1 MTNNSFMKK
10 IYTLLFTLTF
20 LFGTTFSQGLIFDSA
35 QFASRTSVR
44 ITRGALPKVYSL
56 KKYTPIVYPQVGAT
70 CVAQSFA
77 TARTILE
84 AKNLGWTDK
93 QKITGLYFSPYYI
106 YYRNKFEGDV
116 NCNSGLNVEDA
127 AKDVLK
133 NGFAPLANVEYPN
146 YYPFTKEALCIEKNG
161 TDYPPSMQE
170 DESEATKYK
179 IDEIY
184 TVTTLQQLKTALSKG
199 MPIAVILFPP
209 PSFSNVKT
217 DLWTPLLTE
226 NMNRNTMAH
235 AVLAIGY
242 DDTKYGGCIE
252 IMNSWGDT
260 WGNKGFVSI
269 KYKDYAKFFVG
280 GYAFYLKTKTPI
292 KNNPTVINPDVPK
305 KDDVPQKKNN
315 TPSRRDNDN
324 SSPTLREAVSPT
336 TINVKRGY
344 GKGVTKFNNSEFIK
358 AFKR

>member
-1 MTNNSFMKK
+1 MSNYSFMKK
-10 IYTLLFTLTF
+10 IYTLLFSLI

-56 KKYTPIVYPQVGAT
+56 KKYTPIVFPQVGST

-106 YYRNKFEGDV
+106 YYRSKFSDDV
-116 NCNSGLNVEDA
+116 NCNNGLNVEDA

-133 NGFAPLANVEYPN
+133 NGFAPIADVEYPN
-146 YYPFTKEALCIEKNG
+146 YYPFTKEALCIEKSG

-170 DESEATKYK
+170 DETEASKYK

-184 TVTTLQQLKTALSKG
+184 TVTSLQQLKTALSSG
-199 MPIAVILFPP
+199 MPVAVILFPP

-217 DLWTPLLTE
+217 DLWTSLSTE
-226 NMNRNTMAH
+226 NMDRTVMGH

-260 WGNKGFVSI
+260 WGNKGFTSI
-269 KYKDYAKFFVG
+269 KYNDYKKFFVG
-280 GYAFYLKTKTPI
+280 GYAFYLKAKAPV
-292 KNNPTVINPDVPK
+292 KNPTVIAPKIPSK
-305 KDDVPQKKNN
+305 KDEAPQRNN
-315 TPSRRDNDN
+315 TPPKRDNDN
-324 SSPTLREAVSPT
+324 SAPTLREAVSPT

-358 AFKR
+358 AFKK

>member
-1 MTNNSFMKK
+1 MKK
-10 IYTLLFTLTF
+10 IFLLLFTITF
-20 LFGTTFSQGLIFDSA
+20 LFDNSFSQGLIFDSA

-56 KKYTPIVYPQVGAT
+56 KKYTPIVFPQVGST

-106 YYRNKFEGDV
+106 YYRNKMANDY
-116 NCNSGLNVEDA
+116 NCNNGLMVEDA

-133 NGFAPLANVEYPN
+133 NGFAPLADVEYPN

-161 TDYPPSMQE
+161 TDYPPSME
-170 DESEATKYK
+170 DDETEASKYK

-184 TVTTLQQLKTALSKG
+184 TVTTIQQLKTALSSG

-209 PSFSNVKT
+209 PSFSNVTT
-217 DLWTPLLTE
+217 DLWTPAPTE
-226 NMNRNTMAH
+226 VLNKNIMAH

-242 DDTKYGGCIE
+242 DDIKYGGCVE

-260 WGNKGFVSI
+260 WGNKGFTSI
-269 KYKDYAKFFVG
+269 RYKDYAKFFVG

-292 KNNPTVINPDVPK
+292 KNNPTVINPNVPPK
-305 KDDVPQKKNN
+305 KDDVPAERKNN
-315 TPSRRDNDN
+315 APNKRDNDN
-324 SSPTLREAVSPT
+324 SAPTLREAVTPT

-344 GKGVTKFNNSEFIK
+344 GNGVTKFNNSEFIK
-358 AFKR
+358 AFKK